1 MELHGIGTTLRRRPV
16 GAIPP
21 TTLENRAK
29 RSITID
35 PTIGS
40 RSNVFTSFRRLFSM
54 EWRGIGTTQRH
65 HSVGAIPPTALEK
78 RVNGSITIDPTV
90 GSRSNVFTSFRR
102 PYLMELGG
110 IGTKEGRRSVGPLP
124 PTPLEN
130 RGKRSVTIDA
140 TV

>member
-1 MELHGIGTTLRRRPV
+1 MEGRGIGMTQGRRPV

-21 TTLENRAK
+21 TALENR
-29 RSITID
+29 
-35 PTIGS
+35 
-40 RSNVFTSFRRLFSM
+40 
-54 EWRGIGTTQRH
+54 
-65 HSVGAIPPTALEK
+65 
-78 RVNGSITIDPTV
+78 VNRSITIDPTV

-110 IGTKEGRRSVGPLP
+110 IGTTQGRRPVGPIP